1 MKLLRVLPRLTKRRT
16 RVMVLRKER
25 LGVPARRRK
34 EKGIE
39 IAGAAET
46 AR

>member
-1 MKLLRVLPRLTKRRT
+1 MKLQRVLPRLTRRRT
-16 RVMVLRKER
+16 KVMVLRKER

-34 EKGIE
+34 ETGTE
-39 IAGAAET
+39 IAGAAGT